1 MVGLII
7 KPTKGNCQLPMKCPI
22 CFSLSLFQESGSLVF
37 LNTVSLSRHRQAKAY
52 RTFQL
57 AITHLPDYPSLTM
70 NILERIRQRAASRP
84 QHIVLPE
91 GNDPRTVVA
100 AAQCAKQRLAQI
112 TILGDAESIRSSA
125 RDVSVDLSGVTIVD
139 HRRAPDFDKMVGLF
153 HELRR
158 AKGLM
163 ADEARTLVSD
173 PLYFGNLMVRLGQAD
188 GSVAGATN
196 TTSHTVRA
204 ALHCIGVRPG
214 LKLVSSFFLMAL
226 PSREFGQDGALIYA
240 DCGVVIEPSAA
251 ELAEIALA
259 SADSCKTLLGTE
271 PRVAMLSFSSKGSA
285 QHRLVD
291 KVVEATR
298 TVKARAPE
306 LLVDGELQ
314 VDAAL
319 VEAVAQSKA
328 PGSPIA
334 GRANV
339 LIFPDLQAG
348 NIAYKLTER
357 LAGATAIGP
366 ILQGLDKP
374 ANDLSR
380 GCKAE
385 DIVDAV
391 AITAV
396 QAQARKASLQ
406 N

>member
-1 MVGLII
+1 M
-7 KPTKGNCQLPMKCPI
+7 Q
-22 CFSLSLFQESGSLVF
+22 
-37 LNTVSLSRHRQAKAY
+37 
-52 RTFQL
+52 
-57 AITHLPDYPSLTM
+57 
-70 NILERIRQRAASRP
+70 ILERIRQRAASNQ

-100 AAQCAKQRLAQI
+100 AGICASQRLARI
-112 TILGDAESIRSSA
+112 TLLGDEQAIRNLA
-125 RDVSVDLSGVTIVD
+125 KERSVDLNNVTIID
-139 HRRAPDFDKMVGLF
+139 HSRSADFDRMVDIF
-153 HELRR
+153 HDLRR

-173 PLYFGNLMVRLGQAD
+173 PLYYGNLMVRLGQAD

-196 TTSHTVRA
+196 TTAHTVRS
-204 ALHCIGVRPG
+204 ALHCIGVRSG
-214 LKLVSSFFLMAL
+214 FKLVSSFFLMAL
-226 PSREFGQDGALIYA
+226 TSPEFGIDGAMIYA
-240 DCGVVIEPSAA
+240 DCGVVVEPTSA

-259 SADSCKTLLGTE
+259 SAHSCKALLGAE
-271 PRVAMLSFSSKGSA
+271 PRVAMLSFSTKGSA
-285 QHRLVD
+285 QHKLVD
-291 KVVEATR
+291 KVVEATK
-298 TVKARAPE
+298 TIKARAPE
-306 LLVDGELQ
+306 LQIDGELQ
-314 VDAAL
+314 LDAAL
-319 VEAVAQSKA
+319 VPAVAQSKA
-328 PGSPIA
+328 PGSSVA

-396 QAQARKASLQ
+396 QSQARKAS
-406 N
+406 

>member
-1 MVGLII
+1 M
-7 KPTKGNCQLPMKCPI
+7 
-22 CFSLSLFQESGSLVF
+22 
-37 LNTVSLSRHRQAKAY
+37 
-52 RTFQL
+52 
-57 AITHLPDYPSLTM
+57 D
-70 NILERIRQRAASRP
+70 ILERIRQRAASRP

-100 AAQCAKQRLAQI
+100 AAEATSQRIAHI
-112 TILGDAESIRSSA
+112 TLLGDEETIRATA
-125 RDVSVDLSGVTIVD
+125 RDKSVDLAGVALID
-139 HRRAPDFDKMVGLF
+139 HRRAADFDKMVALF
-153 HELRR
+153 HDLRK

-173 PLYFGNLMVRLGQAD
+173 PLYYGNLMVRSGLAD

-204 ALHCIGVRPG
+204 ALHCIGVRSG
-214 LKLVSSFFLMAL
+214 FKLVSSFFLMAL
-226 PSREFGQDGALIYA
+226 RNSEFGHDGAMIYA
-240 DCGVVIEPSAA
+240 DCGVVIEPTAV

-259 SADSCKTLLGTE
+259 AADSCKALLGAE
-271 PRVAMLSFSSKGSA
+271 PRVALLSFSTKGSA
-285 QHRLVD
+285 KHRLID

-314 VDAAL
+314 ADAAL
-319 VEAVAQSKA
+319 MPGVAQSKS
-328 PGSPIA
+328 PGSPVA

-380 GCKAE
+380 GCNAR

-396 QAQARKASLQ
+396 QSQARKQ
-406 N
+406 TG

>member
-1 MVGLII
+1 M
-7 KPTKGNCQLPMKCPI
+7 
-22 CFSLSLFQESGSLVF
+22 
-37 LNTVSLSRHRQAKAY
+37 
-52 RTFQL
+52 
-57 AITHLPDYPSLTM
+57 D
-70 NILERIRQRAASRP
+70 ILERIRQRAGSRP

-100 AAQCAKQRLAQI
+100 AAQCTSQRLARI
-112 TILGDAESIRSSA
+112 TLLGEEAVIRNAA
-125 RDVSVDLSGVTIVD
+125 RDNGVDLGGVEIID
-139 HRRAPDFDKMVGLF
+139 HRRAPDFEKMVSMF
-153 HELRR
+153 HDLRR

-163 ADEARTLVSD
+163 PDEARTQVSD
-173 PLYFGNLMVRLGQAD
+173 PLYYGNLMVRLGQAD

-204 ALHCIGVRPG
+204 ALHCIGVRSG
-214 LKLVSSFFLMAL
+214 FKLVSSFFLMSL
-226 PSREFGQDGALIYA
+226 RNSDFGHDGAMIYA
-240 DCGVVIEPSAA
+240 DCGVVIDPSAA

-259 SADSCKTLLGTE
+259 AADSCRALLGAE
-271 PRVAMLSFSSKGSA
+271 PRVAMLSFSTKGSA
-285 QHRLVD
+285 RHKLID

-306 LLVDGELQ
+306 LQVDGELQ
-314 VDAAL
+314 ADAAL
-319 VEAVAQSKA
+319 VAFVAQSKA
-328 PGSPIA
+328 PGSSVA

-380 GCKAE
+380 GCTAR

-396 QAQARKASLQ
+396 QAQARKAT
-406 N
+406 

>member
-1 MVGLII
+1 M
-7 KPTKGNCQLPMKCPI
+7 Q
-22 CFSLSLFQESGSLVF
+22 
-37 LNTVSLSRHRQAKAY
+37 
-52 RTFQL
+52 
-57 AITHLPDYPSLTM
+57 
-70 NILERIRQRAASRP
+70 ILERIRQRAASQQ

-91 GNDPRTVVA
+91 GNDPRTVEA
-100 AAQCAKQRLAQI
+100 AALCSSQRLARI
-112 TILGDAESIRSSA
+112 TMLGDEETMRATA
-125 RDVSVDLSGVTIVD
+125 RDRSLDLSGVTILD
-139 HRRAPDFDKMVGLF
+139 HKRSNEFDKMASYL
-153 HELRR
+153 HELRK

-163 ADEARTLVSD
+163 PDEARQLVSD
-173 PLYFGNLMVRLGQAD
+173 PLYYGNLMVRLGQAD

-204 ALHCIGVRPG
+204 ALHCIGVRSG
-214 LKLVSSFFLMAL
+214 YKLVSSFFLMAV
-226 PSREFGQDGALIYA
+226 PNSKFGHDGAMIYA
-240 DCGVVIEPSAA
+240 DCGVVIDPSAA

-259 SADSCKTLLGTE
+259 SADSCRTLLGTD
-271 PRVAMLSFSSKGSA
+271 PRVALLSFSTKGSA
-285 QHRLVD
+285 KHKLID
-291 KVVEATR
+291 KVVEATK

-314 VDAAL
+314 ADAAL
-319 VEAVAQSKA
+319 VPEIGQSKA
-328 PGSPIA
+328 PGSPVA
-334 GRANV
+334 GHANV

-348 NIAYKLTER
+348 NIGYKLTER

-396 QAQARKASLQ
+396 QAQARKASQ
-406 N
+406 